1 MRKTDL
7 LSKISL
13 LAVVLAVIST
23 SCNDN
28 KDKNRYTVT
37 AYVPDQFNGQTV
49 YLFDPEVVNG
59 RAIDSTVIKDGIYR
73 FEGIPTDT
81 PAIRIARY
89 GDVYP
94 ATFVNE
100 KGDIRIAYGS
110 LTMVPSVE
118 GSPLNNTYQAYLD
131 SADILFRRM
140 RRLYDRRNEME
151 YRSNL
156 SAEQKAVQ
164 HASEKDAK
172 ENLENLAYNYIK
184 ANSGNVLGKVAFY
197 NETLYISPE
206 KQKELFPLFDN
217 AFRQTPQF
225 IEKEAL
231 INAQIATQVGN
242 KYANVNGLDPKGSKV
257 SLSDYVGKK
266 KFVIVDFWAS
276 WCKPCVKTIPHLKVM
291 YDEFKDQGLEIVS
304 ISLDEDKD
312 IWTKAIDIYGMK
324 WPQMTNLKGWNE
336 PAAIVYGINNLPEL
350 IIIDKEGNIV
360 ARGLRGGQLQD
371 KIDELMN
378 YKIPLSPLG

>member
-164 HASEKDAK
+164 HASEKEAK

>member
-49 YLFDPEVVNG
+49 YLFDPEVVND

-164 HASEKDAK
+164 HASEKEAK